1 MRVIKAITVNKYVK
15 VDGRQQT
22 MMVLSEDPNNHEIIT
37 EQGKIIYEE
46 QNMLKNIYKKQK

>member
-1 MRVIKAITVNKYVK
+1 MWVIKAITVNKYVK

-22 MMVLSEDPNNHEIIT
+22 MMVLYEDLNNHEIIT